1 MRFGLRSRRRLAGW
15 VEIHE
20 EACTGCAE
28 CVPVCPLEGLTL
40 APPGEVG
47 GRPAARFLLDR
58 CRGDAF
64 CLRACPQPGA
74 ITVHHEP

>member
-1 MRFGLRSRRRLAGW
+1 MMRFLRRRAKRARGW
-15 VEIHE
+15 VVIHE

-28 CVPVCPLEGLTL
+28 CVPVCPLGGLTL
-40 APPGEVG
+40 AASAAPA

-64 CLRACPQPGA
+64 CLRACPEPGA
-74 ITVHHEP
+74 ITVHHD